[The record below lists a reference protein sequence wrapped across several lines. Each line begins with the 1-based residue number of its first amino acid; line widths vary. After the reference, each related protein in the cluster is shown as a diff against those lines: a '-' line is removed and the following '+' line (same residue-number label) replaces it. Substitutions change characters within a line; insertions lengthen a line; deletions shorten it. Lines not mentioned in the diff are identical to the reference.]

1 MDGPSSLA
9 SNGLPYEIV
18 GFQVTGKTNGTEAF
32 DHAEAEGTPLAIN
45 AIQPAQ
51 SVPKGLPLDQLI
63 IAFPA
68 AR

>member
-1 MDGPSSLA
+1 MRLSA
-9 SNGLPYEIV
+9 S
-18 GFQVTGKTNGTEAF
+18 TGKTNGTEAF